1 MIVLG
6 FLMCLARIFFFI
18 LCRASLK
25 CAGKSGFRS
34 ALPDYP
40 DRYKSDQILCRKTLS
55 KAGIKKST
63 VQSTTDQ
70 CAAFHWRMPEKKKP
84 QTHAPC

>member
-55 KAGIKKST
+55 KAGIKKNDGAIHNRS
-63 VQSTTDQ
+63 VCGFSLAD
-70 CAAFHWRMPEKKKP
+70 A
-84 QTHAPC
+84 